1 MGNQVSH
8 CVNAGVAKL
17 AFQAPVCGYTLG
29 QCENVHTASGERIA
43 TRLYTPLGEVLCPTK
58 QRWIARKNYEDGRML
73 FIFSHGN
80 ADDLQTCA
88 EYTQWLA
95 DTFDV
100 NVLCYDYKGY
110 GNSEAG
116 TTTEASMHE
125 AIEAVY
131 ALAVTRMDV
140 PTRRI
145 ILFGKSVGT
154 GPTVFLASQGF
165 QSGGVVL
172 VSPLAS
178 GARTLCDTSKV
189 PRVVMSAVDRLFMPS
204 VQLISK
210 VTVPV
215 CIIHGTEDTL
225 IHVDNARD
233 LHARCGWQSQYP
245 ALYVRAGRND
255 IESRRKEEFV
265 QHIRAFLLFAAQRV
279 LDNSIRSADT

>member
-1 MGNQVSH
+1 MGSQVSY

-17 AFQAPVCGYTLG
+17 AFQAPACAYTLG
-29 QCENVHTASGERIA
+29 QCENVYTVSGERIA

-58 QRWIARKNYEDGRML
+58 QRWIARRDYEDSRML
-73 FIFSHGN
+73 FLFSHGN
-80 ADDLQTCA
+80 ADDLQTCS

-116 TTTEASMHE
+116 TTTEKSMHQ

-140 PTRRI
+140 PTGRI

-154 GPTVFLASQGF
+154 GPTVGLASRGF
-165 QSGGVVL
+165 DSGGVVL

-189 PRVVMSAVDRLFMPS
+189 PRVVMSAMDRLFMPS

-210 VTVPV
+210 VDVPV

-233 LHARCGWQSQYP
+233 LHAMCGWQSQYP
-245 ALYVRAGRND
+245 ALYVRAGHND
-255 IESRRKEEFV
+255 IESKRKNEFV
-265 QHIRAFLLFAAQRV
+265 EHIRTFLLFAAKRV
-279 LDNSIRSADT
+279 AENSIGSADT